1 MWPAIGQRGWAM
13 RDASAPD
20 LVQVDGLKMYFPV
33 YSGVLRRHSGDIKA
47 VDDVS
52 FTIRAGETLGL
63 VGESGCGKSTLGRAM
78 LRLYDPTAGR
88 VVIDGEDI
96 ARLSPEALRKKR
108 PTMQMVFQ
116 DPQASL
122 NPRMSLSSII
132 GEPLVEHTALTTA
145 QRQDRI
151 YELMDQV
158 GLNRRFANRFPHEFS
173 GGQRQRI
180 GIARALALNPK
191 FNVCDEPI
199 AALDV
204 SIQAQVVNLLEDLQ
218 DKLGLTYLFISH
230 DLSMVR
236 HIADRVAVMYLGRI
250 VELSPR
256 DDLYA
261 RPLHPYAEAL
271 LSAVNEP
278 NPERARTRS
287 RILLKGDLPSPANPP
302 KGCNFCTRCP
312 KVFDRCLTEKP
323 ALVQVE
329 PGRKVACHLFQTLK
343 PTAGSTGGFHT
354 QDDFQQGVTL

>member
-1 MWPAIGQRGWAM
+1 M

-78 LRLYDPTAGR
+78 LRLYDPSAGR

-132 GEPLVEHTALTTA
+132 GEPLVEHTALPTA

-191 FNVCDEPI
+191 FIVCDEPI

-250 VELSPR
+250 VEMGGTPGIFANPQHA
-256 DDLYA
+256 YTK
-261 RPLHPYAEAL
+261 AL
-271 LSAVNEP
+271 LSAVP
-278 NPERARTRS
+278 ATDPDAPRAR
-287 RILLKGDLPSPANPP
+287 IELD
-302 KGCNFCTRCP
+302 
-312 KVFDRCLTEKP
+312 P
-323 ALVQVE
+323 ALVSHGAPLRQISEGHFAAV
-329 PGRKVACHLFQTLK
+329 
-343 PTAGSTGGFHT
+343 
-354 QDDFQQGVTL
+354 